1 MTHEEL
7 RKQIKKSKELA
18 HRMIFDEYCNYVYAI
33 LFNRLRSAASREDI
47 EECFCDVFADIYISY
62 DSERELEGDVKGFVG
77 TVARRRA
84 ADMFRRLTSG
94 KGERAAGSIEEI
106 GQVAASDDVEA
117 DAETKL
123 MSRLVL
129 DRIAELGE
137 PDSTI
142 IIQRYYYC
150 RSVAEVAEMV
160 SMSPDTVYVRCGR
173 AVKRLRKI
181 LEQEGITL

>member
-1 MTHEEL
+1 
-7 RKQIKKSKELA
+7 
-18 HRMIFDEYCNYVYAI
+18 
-33 LFNRLRSAASREDI
+33 
-47 EECFCDVFADIYISY
+47 
-62 DSERELEGDVKGFVG
+62 
-77 TVARRRA
+77 
-84 ADMFRRLTSG
+84 MFRHLISV
-94 KGERAAGSIEEI
+94 KGERASDSVEEI
-106 GQVAASDDVEA
+106 GHLAASDDVEA

-150 RSVAEVAEMV
+150 RSAAEVAEMV

>member
-1 MTHEEL
+1 MTHKEL
-7 RKQIKKSKELA
+7 REAMRNSKEQA

-33 LFNRLRSAASREDI
+33 LFNRLRSVASREDI
-47 EECFCDVFADIYISY
+47 EDCFCDVFTDIYISY
-62 DSERELEGDVKGFVG
+62 DSELELEGDIKGFVG

-84 ADMFRRLTSG
+84 ADMFRCLTSG
-94 KGERAAGSIEEI
+94 KGERVSDSIEEL
-106 GQVAASDDVEA
+106 GHMAASENVEA
-117 DAETKL
+117 DTETKL

-137 PDSTI
+137 PDATI
-142 IIQRYYYC
+142 IIQKYYYC
-150 RSVAEVAEMV
+150 RSAAEIAEMV

-173 AVKRLRKI
+173 AVKRLRKK